1 MSDCSC
7 GGCSCQPEPDEGGR
21 LEISPPQDNQEIL
34 YQQALTEAREGHLE
48 RAEQLLL
55 ELVEARP
62 EYFAARV
69 ELGALYLRQGKL
81 DAAIAQNEAASAVNP
96 DHPVPFVNLAAA
108 FIQKGDLERAVNECE
123 EALFIDPQYADAY
136 KNLSWAYLEK
146 EDFKSAAAVSKKLI
160 ELEPESGLARN
171 NLAVAL
177 FYSERYPEALNAAKE
192 ALERGYPVHP
202 DFYRDLLARAGSTR
216 A

>member
-1 MSDCSC
+1 MSDCTC
-7 GGCSCQPEPDEGGR
+7 GGCGCQSEPDEGGR
-21 LEISPPQDNQEIL
+21 LEIQPPEDHQEIL
-34 YQQALTEAREGHLE
+34 YQQALKEAREGRLG
-48 RAEQLLL
+48 RAEELFLK
-55 ELVEARP
+55 LVEARP

-69 ELGALYLRQGKL
+69 ELGAIYLQQGKL
-81 DAAIAQNEAASAVNP
+81 EEAIAQNEAASAVNP

-108 FIQKGDLERAVNECE
+108 FIQKGDPDRAINECE

-146 EDFKSAAAVSKKLI
+146 GDFKSAAAVSKKLI

-177 FYSERYPEALNAAKE
+177 FYSERYAEALNAAKE

-202 DFYRDLLARAGSTR
+202 DFYKDLLGRAGSTR
-216 A
+216 T